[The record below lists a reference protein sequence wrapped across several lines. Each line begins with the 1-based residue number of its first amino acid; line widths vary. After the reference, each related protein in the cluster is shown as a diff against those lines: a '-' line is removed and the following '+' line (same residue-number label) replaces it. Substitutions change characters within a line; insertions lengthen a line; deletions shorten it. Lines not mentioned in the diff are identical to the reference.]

1 MCRYQDIIIC
11 MKKKIRG
18 IIVILVVAG
27 IFYLTFQSPSQTTAL
42 SEGFRKWLMD
52 HGVTINSPYYRS
64 WAHLPM
70 YFVLGFSLCLWDG
83 WKTALVIGPVVATID
98 ETIKIFLPTR
108 HFDPFDLILDYIGI
122 ALGTLTVVLIRKL
135 VRSIH

>member
-1 MCRYQDIIIC
+1 MILII
-11 MKKKIRG
+11 
-18 IIVILVVAG
+18 AG
-27 IFYLTFQSPSQTTAL
+27 IFYLTFQSSSQTVEL

-52 HGVTINSPYYRS
+52 HGVTITSPYYRS

-83 WKTALVIGPVVATID
+83 WKTALLIGPVIGTID

-108 HFDPFDLILDYIGI
+108 HFDLFDLCLDFIGI
-122 ALGTLTVVLIRKL
+122 ALGTLTMVLIRKL
-135 VRSIH
+135 FHSIH